1 MMRVMPEILS
11 YADVGFLPI
20 VAAFVKKIGVA
31 EEVDR
36 LCAMESDVRP
46 GVAVSAMILDTLSG
60 RSPLYRFERFCAT
73 MDTEL
78 LLGEKVDA
86 AKFNDDA
93 LGRVLLR
100 MYEVGTGLFL
110 TAVSLRVHN
119 VFKLDASHVHH
130 DTTSVTLYGDYDLY
144 GDANHEHPFAITR
157 GFNKDHR
164 PDLKQIVHSLLC
176 VDHGIPIRSKLE
188 DGNTSDKTVN
198 QDLLREIV
206 DRMRQLGAKDFLYVA
221 DSALVTPTNLALMND
236 ENKGCRFVTRLPE
249 TYAECVEAIERAIA
263 ADRWK
268 NVGILSRQ
276 APTEKRK
283 PALYR
288 CFETTVTLYGR
299 IYRALVVH
307 SDALDR
313 RKTKKLDKAI
323 EEDITEL
330 IKIKA
335 AQEKISYV
343 CLPDAKAAIERLP
356 KGKFHRLV
364 AEIRQEVRYTKG
376 RPKADGTRKI
386 AGTTYSLTLE
396 IQRDETA
403 IARAGQKA
411 GCFVLISNTMR
422 DEPGAEDSRQLLFT
436 YKDQGYVERNF
447 GFLKDDAIV
456 NSLFLKSPERIEALG
471 LVLVLSLL
479 VWRLMERTMRL
490 SLKQTGST
498 IIGWDKKQTSR
509 PTSFMMTTYFKS
521 VLVLLTP
528 KARMLGRPLDP
539 IQLNYLAILQLSP
552 AIFLD
557 PDAGFINEPALAP
570 GAGPSG

>member
-1 MMRVMPEILS
+1 MSVMPEILS

-46 GVAVSAMILDTLSG
+46 GVVVTAMILDTLSG
-60 RSPLYRFERFCAT
+60 RSPLYRFERFCSE

-78 LLGEKVDA
+78 LLGEQVDA

-110 TAVSLRVHN
+110 TAICLRVHKL
-119 VFKLDASHVHH
+119 FKLDTSHVHH
-130 DTTSVTLYGDYDLY
+130 DTTSLTVYGDYDLY
-144 GDANHEHPFAITR
+144 ADPDREHPFVITN

-188 DGNTSDKTVN
+188 NGNKSDKTVN
-198 QDLLREIV
+198 EDLLRQIV
-206 DRMRQLGAKDFLYVA
+206 DRMRQLGAKDFLYAA
-221 DSALVTPTNLALMND
+221 DSALVTPTNLELMND

-249 TYAECVEAIERAIA
+249 TYAECIDAIERAGA
-263 ADRWK
+263 ADAWDDH
-268 NVGILSRQ
+268 GILSRQ
-276 APTEKRK
+276 APTKNRK
-283 PALYR
+283 PASYR
-288 CFETTVTLYGR
+288 VFETTVTLYGR

-307 SDALDR
+307 SDALDK

-323 EEDITEL
+323 KEDVAEL
-330 IKIKA
+330 AKIEA
-335 AQEKISYV
+335 TQEKISYA
-343 CLPDAKAAIERLP
+343 CLPDAQAAVERLP
-356 KGKFHRLV
+356 KGKFHRFV
-364 AEIRQEVRYTKG
+364 AQVDQKVRYTKG

-396 IQRDETA
+396 IQRDEAA
-403 IARAGQKA
+403 IARAIQKA
-411 GCFVLISNTMR
+411 GCFVLISNTLR
-422 DEPGAEDSRQLLFT
+422 DEPGAEDSQQLLLT

-498 IIGWDKKQTSR
+498 ILGWDKRQTSR
-509 PTSFMMTTYFKS
+509 PTSFMMTTYFPS
-521 VLVLLTP
+521 ALVLQTSQG
-528 KARMLGRPLDP
+528 RMLGKPLNP
-539 IQLNYLAILQLSP
+539 VQLNYLAILRLSP
-552 AIFLD
+552 TIFRD
-557 PDAGFINEPALAP
+557 PDAGFIDERALSP
-570 GAGPSG
+570 TSGPSG